1 MLTTVQSTAQ
11 RGRFNDGIAGSRLL
25 WSRHQ
30 IVHMFDRFIRE
41 DNPVSVH
48 YDDESRVIVTR
59 ALQLDRRLN
68 RVYFEYGDH
77 KAANTSLLRSEEVQ
91 FSVEHGGE
99 RSQFTSPRVRDILLD
114 GRPVF
119 HVPIPSRIIQADR
132 RLHRRIEIPKISAP
146 IVVFKLPDGRQVKGR
161 LADMS
166 AGGIGVIGLASDR
179 MVQTGTLVHNCL
191 IYLSDG
197 KSVMVDLEIRHSAI
211 LKGSSGKAT
220 HRIGF
225 RLVSR
230 PKEFSDLLNAFT
242 VNF

>member
-1 MLTTVQSTAQ
+1 MLTAIRSAAN
-11 RGRFNDGIAGSRLL
+11 RGRFNDDLATSRLL

-30 IVHMFDRFIRE
+30 IVHLIDRFIRE

-48 YDDESRVIVTR
+48 YAEESRVIVTR

-77 KAANTSLLRSEEVQ
+77 KASNTHLLRSEEVQ
-91 FSVEHGGE
+91 FSVEHRGE
-99 RSQFTSPRVRDILLD
+99 RSQFTSPRVHDVLLD

-119 HVPIPSRIIQADR
+119 QVPIPSRVIQGDR
-132 RLHRRIEIPKISAP
+132 RMHRRIEIPQVSAP
-146 IVVFKLPDGRQVKGR
+146 IVVFSLPDGRIVKGR

-166 AGGIGVIGLASDR
+166 AGGIGVIGFASNQKVR
-179 MVQTGTLVHNCL
+179 TGTTIQNCL
-191 IYLSDG
+191 IQLNDG
-197 KSVMVDLEIRHSAI
+197 KRVLVDLEIRHAAI
-211 LKGSSGKAT
+211 LKGPGGKPM

-225 RLVSR
+225 RLASR

-242 VNF
+242 VEL

>member
-1 MLTTVQSTAQ
+1 MLTTVQPTAH
-11 RGRFNDGIAGSRLL
+11 RGRFNDEVASSRLL

-30 IVHMFDRFIRE
+30 IVHLIDRFIQE

-48 YDDESRVIVTR
+48 YADESRVIVTR

-68 RVYFEYGDH
+68 RVYFEYSDH
-77 KAANTSLLRSEEVQ
+77 KSANTSLLRSEEVQ

-99 RSQFTSPRVRDILLD
+99 RSQFTAPRVHDALLE

-119 HVPIPSRIIQADR
+119 HVSIPSRIVQADR
-132 RLHRRIEIPKISAP
+132 RLHRRIQIPKVSAP
-146 IVVFKLPDGRQVKGR
+146 VVIFKLPDGRQVKGR

-166 AGGIGVIGLASDR
+166 AGGIGVIGLASDKR
-179 MVQTGTLVHNCL
+179 VDTGTMVHNCL
-191 IYLSDG
+191 IQLSDG
-197 KSVMVDLEIRHSAI
+197 KSVLVDLEIRHAAI
-211 LKGSSGKAT
+211 LKGSNGKST

-225 RLVSR
+225 RLLSR
-230 PKEFSDLLNAFT
+230 PKDFSDLLNAFT

>member
-1 MLTTVQSTAQ
+1 MLTTVQSTAG

>member
-1 MLTTVQSTAQ
+1 MLTTVQSTAT
-11 RGRFNDGIAGSRLL
+11 RGRFNDNLAGSRLL

-30 IVHMFDRFIRE
+30 IVHLIDRFIRE

-48 YDDESRVIVTR
+48 YADESKVIVTR

-77 KAANTSLLRSEEVQ
+77 KASNTNLLRSEEVQ
-91 FSVEHGGE
+91 FSVEHAGE
-99 RSQFTSPRVRDILLD
+99 RSQFTSPRVRDVLLD

-119 HVPIPSRIIQADR
+119 HAPIPARVIQADR
-132 RLHRRIEIPKISAP
+132 RLHRRIQVPQISAP
-146 IVVFKLPDGRQVKGR
+146 VVIFKLPDGRPVKGR

-166 AGGIGVIGLASDR
+166 AGGIGVIGLASDQR
-179 MVQTGTLVHNCL
+179 LRTGTLVHNCL
-191 IYLSDG
+191 IQLNDG
-197 KSVMVDLEIRHSAI
+197 KSLLVDLEIRHSAI
-211 LKGSSGKAT
+211 LRSADGRPT

-230 PKEFSDLLNAFT
+230 PTEFSELLKAFT
-242 VNF
+242 VEF

>member
-1 MLTTVQSTAQ
+1 MLTTVQSTAS
-11 RGRFNDGIAGSRLL
+11 RGRFNDEVASSRLL

-30 IVHMFDRFIRE
+30 IVHLIDRFVRE
-41 DNPVSVH
+41 ENPVSIH
-48 YDDESRVIVTR
+48 YADESRIIVTR

-68 RVYFEYGDH
+68 RIYFEYGNH
-77 KAANTSLLRSEEVQ
+77 KTANTNLLRSEEVQ
-91 FSVEHGGE
+91 FTVEHGGE
-99 RSQFTSPRVRDILLD
+99 RSQFTSPRVRDILLE

-119 HVPIPSRIIQADR
+119 HVPIPSRLIQADR
-132 RLHRRIEIPKISAP
+132 RMHRRIEIPKISAP
-146 IVVFKLPDGRQVKGR
+146 VVILKLPDGRQIKGR

-166 AGGIGVIGLASDR
+166 AGGIGVIGLASDKR
-179 MVQTGTLVHNCL
+179 VSTGTLVNNCL
-191 IYLSDG
+191 IQLSDG
-197 KSVMVDLEIRHSAI
+197 KSVLVDLEIRHSAI
-211 LKGSSGKAT
+211 LKGSNGKTT

>member
-1 MLTTVQSTAQ
+1 MLAIRSTTN
-11 RGRFNDGIAGSRLL
+11 RGRFNDEVASSRLL

-30 IVHMFDRFIRE
+30 IVHLIDRFIRE

-48 YDDESRVIVTR
+48 YADESRVIVTR

-77 KAANTSLLRSEEVQ
+77 KIANTNLLRSEEVQ

-99 RSQFTSPRVRDILLD
+99 RSQFTTPRVRDILLD

-119 HVPIPSRIIQADR
+119 HVPIPTRIVQGDR
-132 RLHRRIEIPKISAP
+132 RLHRRIEIPQISAP
-146 IVVFKLPDGRQVKGR
+146 VVIFNLPDGRQVKGR

-166 AGGIGVIGLASDR
+166 AGGIGVMGLASDKR
-179 MVQTGTLVHNCL
+179 VDTGTLVHDCL
-191 IYLSDG
+191 IQLSNG
-197 KSVMVDLEIRHSAI
+197 KSVLVDLEIRHSAI
-211 LKGSSGKAT
+211 LKGSNGKST

-242 VNF
+242 VTF

>member
-30 IVHMFDRFIRE
+30 IVHMIDRFIRE

-77 KAANTSLLRSEEVQ
+77 KAANTKLLRSEEVQ

-99 RSQFTSPRVRDILLD
+99 RSQFTSTRVRDILLD

-146 IVVFKLPDGRQVKGR
+146 IVVFKLPDGSQVKGR

-242 VNF
+242 VSF